1 MPIAHVL
8 LSLIIILIS
17 AKVLADLAERVGQP
31 GVLGELIAGV
41 IIGGSILGLIHHEH
55 TLEFLAEVGV
65 ILLLFEIGLQT
76 EIKELIKVGIDSLL
90 VAIAG
95 IALPFA
101 LGYVAMRAFGM
112 DNTVSI
118 FAGATLTATS
128 IGITAKVLADL
139 GRLDDLES
147 RIIIGAAV
155 IDDVLGLVILSLV
168 TVLAETGSVS
178 IKVVGIGLIKAIG
191 FLVAAIVIGNILTA
205 QLIKLVD
212 RMRGRGVLFIA
223 AFVFALVLSYLADKA
238 GSALIIGAFAAGT
251 ILASTHRKEVIE
263 ERLRPLVDV
272 FTPVFFV
279 MVGVSVNLSVLNPFN
294 PENRGILL
302 IILVLTAV
310 AVIGKLAS
318 GYFTTRKRINRLAI
332 GLGMLPRGEV
342 GLIFAQSGKSTGLF
356 SDGIFSA
363 LVAVVVITT
372 LLAPPLL
379 SVVFRKAKFLGKS

>member
-1 MPIAHVL
+1 MPIAEIL
-8 LSLIIILIS
+8 LSLIIIMVS
-17 AKVLADLAERVGQP
+17 AKVVGDLAERVGQP

-41 IIGGSILGLIHHEH
+41 IIGESLLGLIHHEH

-65 ILLLFEIGLQT
+65 ILLLFEIGLET

-90 VAIAG
+90 VAIGG

-101 LGYVAMRAFGM
+101 FGYAAMRAFGA

-139 GRLDDLES
+139 GRLDYLES
-147 RIIIGAAV
+147 KIIIGAAV

-178 IKVVGIGLIKAIG
+178 IKIVGVGLIKAIG
-191 FLVAAIVIGNILTA
+191 FLVAAVVIGNILA
-205 QLIKLVD
+205 PQLIKLVD

-223 AFVFALVLSYLADKA
+223 AFVFAIVLSYLADKA
-238 GSALIIGAFAAGT
+238 GLALIIGAFAAGT
-251 ILASTHRKEVIE
+251 VLAGTHRKEVIE
-263 ERLRPLVDV
+263 ENLKPLVNV

-294 PENRGILL
+294 PGNHRILL
-302 IILVLTAV
+302 IVFVLTAV

-318 GYFTTRKRINRLAI
+318 GYLATRKGINRLAI

-342 GLIFAQSGKSTGLF
+342 GLIFAQLGKSTGLF
-356 SDGIFSA
+356 SDEVFSA
-363 LVAVVVITT
+363 LVSTVVLTT
-372 LLAPPLL
+372 FLAPPLL
-379 SVVFRKAKFLGKS
+379 SVVFRRG